1 MRGLSR
7 SVPSLAVGL
16 ACLAVAPLARAAD
29 PADPNDG
36 EGPIPTPTVAWAIG
50 QLVPSPGL
58 LSSPDGLRFS
68 LRWQVTPLLYSFGIH
83 RGLSPWRSGVVEP
96 LIRQAGS
103 IEVFASPEYA
113 AIGDRFAA
121 HWLLRAGV
129 RSYFPLLSEGETLS
143 VSVGSGAT
151 LQRGELGAT
160 YEGGIYTLFGVVG
173 LQVGY
178 TPRFDEGRWSF
189 TLRLRYF

>member
-1 MRGLSR
+1 
-7 SVPSLAVGL
+7 LAV
-16 ACLAVAPLARAAD
+16 CLVAAPAALAAD
-29 PADPNDG
+29 DE
-36 EGPIPTPTVAWAIG
+36 EGPLPTPTLPWAVA

-58 LSSPDGLRFS
+58 LTSPGGARFD

-83 RGLSPWRSGVVEP
+83 RGLSPWRVGVVEP

-103 IEVFASPEYA
+103 LELFVSPEYA
-113 AIGDRFAA
+113 AIGDEFAA
-121 HWLLRAGV
+121 RWLLRAGV
-129 RSYFPLLSEGETLS
+129 RSYVPLLSEGETLS
-143 VSVGSGAT
+143 LSVGSAAT
-151 LQRGELGAT
+151 VQRGELGAT
-160 YEGGIYTLFGVVG
+160 YEGGLYTLFGVVG